1 MQLVYVYTILKIRLI
16 DVNGLK
22 KFYMNNLFISIK
34 RLWKPPP
41 QKKKKKKK
49 HIYKYKNIYYKSS
62 RNLKW

>member
-41 QKKKKKKK
+41 PQKNTYTNTK
-49 HIYKYKNIYYKSS
+49 ILTINQVGI
-62 RNLKW
+62 

>member
-41 QKKKKKKK
+41 TKK
-49 HIYKYKNIYYKSS
+49 HIYKYKNIDYKSS

>member
-41 QKKKKKKK
+41 PTKK
-49 HIYKYKNIYYKSS
+49 HIYKYKNIDYKSS